1 LVYSRN
7 NREHKEHLK
16 QVFQLLSNHK
26 LYAKMETCEFLTPQ
40 ATFLGY
46 VLLAKGIQV
55 GQNKVDA
62 I

>member
-1 LVYSRN
+1 
-7 NREHKEHLK
+7 
-16 QVFQLLSNHK
+16 
-26 LYAKMETCEFLTPQ
+26 METCEFLTPQ